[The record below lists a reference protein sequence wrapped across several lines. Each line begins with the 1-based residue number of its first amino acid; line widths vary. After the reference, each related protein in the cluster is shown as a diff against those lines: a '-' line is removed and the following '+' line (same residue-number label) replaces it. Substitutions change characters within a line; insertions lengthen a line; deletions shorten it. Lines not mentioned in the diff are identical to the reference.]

1 MPVVALPQKG
11 SNIVLL
17 KPNTDAL
24 IASSIS
30 SSGKP
35 ELNPSS
41 DSRQGDYNFPILFIS
56 RRIEKIII
64 LILLC

>member
-41 DSRQGDYNFPILFIS
+41 DSRQGDSITFPYSSSVEEL
-56 RRIEKIII
+56 KK
-64 LILLC
+64 